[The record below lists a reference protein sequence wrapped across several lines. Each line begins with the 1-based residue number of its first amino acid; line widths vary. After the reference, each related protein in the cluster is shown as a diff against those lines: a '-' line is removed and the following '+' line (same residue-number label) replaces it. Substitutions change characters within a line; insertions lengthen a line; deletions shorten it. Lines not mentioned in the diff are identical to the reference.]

1 MKKRITLVAAA
12 ALLLSGLAV
21 AMAGLETRAQAAQE
35 WEYRWEVRD
44 DGTSQVWRRPAGDAD
59 GGWMAAGTVPQ
70 EIVEVTGSDL
80 EPGVAIA
87 RTPQALFYTGNAGRQ
102 WQQMAG
108 LPDWPTAV
116 ALGREQAGLIYLGT
130 LTGGVYRSLD
140 AGATW
145 QPLPWDLDMMA
156 GTFVEV
162 TALAVHPQDDD
173 IVTPPRHLAG
183 GTDHAPLPS
192 RAARMEPGNAGQSW
206 EAFHRA
212 GLGEARVTGLE
223 PDAEEPLRVLVTTGQ
238 EGSQWLTME
247 GAALPGRSLSAGRT
261 AESALAPV
269 PAQQAERAGP
279 QAALQGDLRETLG
292 WLLVSLGAIAI
303 LGVSLRW
310 AWLSQSCPPRCM
322 GQ

>member
-70 EIVEVTGSDL
+70 EIVEITGSDL

-87 RTPQALFYTGNAGRQ
+87 RTPQALFYTGDAGRQ

-116 ALGREQAGLIYLGT
+116 ALGRERAGLIYLGT

-173 IVTPPRHLAG
+173 IVYAAAGHWLGSTDQRFTPAG
-183 GTDHAPLPS
+183 IAMSMD
-192 RAARMEPGNAGQSW
+192 AGQSW

-212 GLGEARVTGLE
+212 GLDEARVIGLE

-247 GAALPGRSLSAGRT
+247 GAALPGWSLSAGRP

>member
-1 MKKRITLVAAA
+1 MQKRITLVAAA
-12 ALLLSGLAV
+12 VLLLSGLAV
-21 AMAGLETRAQAAQE
+21 ATAGLEIRAQAAEE

-44 DGTSQVWRRPAGDAD
+44 DDTSQVWRRPAGDAD
-59 GGWMAAGTVPQ
+59 GDWVAAGTVPQ
-70 EIVEVTGSDL
+70 EIVEVTGSDV

-87 RTPQALFYTGNAGRQ
+87 RTSQALFYTSDAGRQ
-102 WQQMAG
+102 WEQMAG

-116 ALGREQAGLIYLGT
+116 ALGQERAGLVYLGT

-162 TALAVHPQDDD
+162 TALAVHPRDDD
-173 IVTPPRHLAG
+173 IVYAAAGHWLGSTEQRFTPAG
-183 GTDHAPLPS
+183 IAVSMD
-192 RAARMEPGNAGQSW
+192 AGQSW

-212 GLGEARVTGLE
+212 ALDEARITGLE
-223 PDAEEPLRVLVTTGQ
+223 PDAEEPRRVLATSQ

-247 GAALPGRSLSAGRT
+247 GAALPGRSLSSGSPV
-261 AESALAPV
+261 ESALAPV
-269 PAQQAERAGP
+269 PAQQAERAGA
-279 QAALQGDLRETLG
+279 QVALQGERRETLG
-292 WLLVSLGAIAI
+292 WLLMSLGAIAI

-310 AWLSQSCPPRCM
+310 AWLSQSCPPRCTE
-322 GQ
+322 Q

>member
-1 MKKRITLVAAA
+1 MQNRITLVAAA
-12 ALLLSGLAV
+12 ALLLSSLAV
-21 AMAGLETRAQAAQE
+21 AMVGIETKAQAAQE

-44 DGTSQVWRRPAGDAD
+44 DGTSQVWRRLAGDAD
-59 GGWMAAGTVPQ
+59 GRWMAAGTVPQ
-70 EIVEVTGSDL
+70 EIVEVTGSEV

-87 RTPQALFYTGNAGRQ
+87 RTSQALFYTSDAGRQ

-116 ALGREQAGLIYLGT
+116 ALGQERAGLIYLGT

-162 TALAVHPQDDD
+162 TALAVHPRDDD
-173 IVTPPRHLAG
+173 MVYAAAGHWLGSTEQRFTPAG
-183 GTDHAPLPS
+183 IAVSMD
-192 RAARMEPGNAGQSW
+192 AGQTW

-212 GLGEARVTGLE
+212 DLDEARVTGLE
-223 PDAEEPLRVLVTTGQ
+223 PDAEEPRRVLATSQ
-238 EGSQWLTME
+238 EGSHWLTME
-247 GAALPGRSLSAGRT
+247 GAALPGRSLSAGRP
-261 AESALAPV
+261 ADSALAPV
-269 PAQQAERAGP
+269 PAQQAERAGT
-279 QAALQGDLRETLG
+279 QAAMQGDLRETLG